1 MSYSG
6 RLIVN
11 KQIALTDDPGGI
23 VEATAVSDFPTKFAG
38 TPLKKGRVEEEN
50 NQNYRKLNQIYQK
63 FILFNDN
70 SNNLRG
76 NQLPAALKGRKI

>member
-11 KQIALTDDPGGI
+11 KQIALTDAPGGI
-23 VEATAVSDFPTKFAG
+23 VEATAVSDFPTIAG

-50 NQNYRKLNQIYQK
+50 NQNYQK

-76 NQLPAALKGRKI
+76 NQLPAALKGRNYDSDI